1 MGEQLA
7 LEGVTSNS
15 TTTAAGEVA
24 PPPRWAASR
33 HGAVA
38 MCELADRLHNTL
50 HSAAGNHEDVRI
62 MLSIVQQSQSLTEAD
77 VNGGAGVLRPRTEL
91 RR

>member
-1 MGEQLA
+1 MTVDPIEN
-7 LEGVTSNS
+7 VTSNS

-24 PPPRWAASR
+24 PAPRRAASR
-33 HGAVA
+33 RGAVA

-50 HSAAGNHEDVRI
+50 HSAAANREDVRI
-62 MLSIVQQSQSLTEAD
+62 MLTIGEQPQSLTEAD
-77 VNGGAGVLRPRTEL
+77 VNDGAGVLRPRTGV